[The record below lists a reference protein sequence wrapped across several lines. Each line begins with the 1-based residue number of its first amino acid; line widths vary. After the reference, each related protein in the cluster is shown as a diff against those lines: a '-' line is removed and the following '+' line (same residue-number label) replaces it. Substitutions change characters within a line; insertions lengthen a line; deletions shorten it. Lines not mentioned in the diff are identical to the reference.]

1 MSITLAL
8 LKKQIEIF
16 VKDFFVEKL
25 LQNKNN
31 EENYYLELREY
42 LNEKTNYLKSEI
54 GIDFTVQEYRE
65 ALIEFCM
72 KLGVLEEIS
81 DNPEKA
87 MSALI
92 EIINDQSKISEDI
105 IDRISFHLRQAYKN
119 ELDINKLYAP
129 IYNDK
134 DIKLDTDLHKNINEF
149 MAINKSCDMKE
160 SIGVFNT
167 FIETVKWPKS
177 KIEKILEETR
187 PNDENFS
194 SGEKFRQQHNIN
206 FIKYIAT
213 EINKSSL
220 AGDPFDCYYNT
231 ISYNRRKSSEFD
243 HFMYDHETKTFSICL
258 ATKSK
263 NTKIEKNNLFT
274 QPISLLYICNSLI
287 TSITGT
293 NKPVTQKATMDI
305 LRDKLSEQINFRSEN
320 IKKGYITDYEDLN
333 SKNIK
338 GYNKRPNLII
348 KNLLAQSE
356 LDKSVLKTFKNIG
369 QKSMIESYS
378 KKEEDF
384 IKLLSDNVCSFK
396 LNEEHVDQLF
406 SILNSNPEFNID
418 IYFFGEV
425 SSKRTKQFQYSN
437 RYSDEEIRAA
447 ANIFAYAGKVM
458 DGFDGIEITPS
469 GAIKFLEKLKFRFN
483 TSTNQKQN
491 CVDLIKLNENL
502 RDIGGTIINIFIQ
515 NEKIDNIIKMYKNDN
530 GASKGLESMDVLHNV
545 ALFEKNIIG
554 QIIEGIEDKG
564 LTPEQSYLNTLAS
577 FNTSPKM
584 SLPNFIQH
592 IEDKNQLINDEIISG
607 NNDKLIILKQS
618 INNFNLKK
626 SVLENAKNIYLKL
639 KSTNMEQNLIKEVL
653 IDVLKDYNFD
663 IEKEIDNIFNSSKK
677 NLKST
682 I

>member
-42 LNEKTNYLKSEI
+42 LNEKTNYLKNEI

-65 ALIEFCM
+65 ALIDFCM

-206 FIKYIAT
+206 FIKYIAN

-220 AGDPFDCYYNT
+220 AGNPFDCYYNT

-356 LDKSVLKTFKNIG
+356 LDKSILKTFKNIG

-396 LNEEHVDQLF
+396 LNEDHVEQLF

-447 ANIFAYAGKVM
+447 ANIFAYSGKVM

-584 SLPNFIQH
+584 SLINFIQH

-639 KSTNMEQNLIKEVL
+639 KSTNMEQNLIKDVL

-663 IEKEIDNIFNSSKK
+663 IEKEIDNIFNSLKK

>member
-220 AGDPFDCYYNT
+220 AGYPFDCYYNT

>member
-293 NKPVTQKATMDI
+293 NKPVTQKATIDI

>member
-42 LNEKTNYLKSEI
+42 LNEKTNYLKNEI

-65 ALIEFCM
+65 ALIDFCM

-167 FIETVKWPKS
+167 FIETVKWTKS

-206 FIKYIAT
+206 FIKYIAN

-220 AGDPFDCYYNT
+220 AGNPFDCYYNT

-356 LDKSVLKTFKNIG
+356 LDKSILKTFKNIG

-396 LNEEHVDQLF
+396 LNEDHVEQLF

-447 ANIFAYAGKVM
+447 ANIFAYSGKVM

-584 SLPNFIQH
+584 SLINFIQH

-639 KSTNMEQNLIKEVL
+639 KSTNMEQNLIKDVL

>member
-42 LNEKTNYLKSEI
+42 LNEKTNYLKNEI

-65 ALIEFCM
+65 ALIDFCM

-206 FIKYIAT
+206 FIKYIAN

-220 AGDPFDCYYNT
+220 AGNPFDCYYNT

-356 LDKSVLKTFKNIG
+356 LDKSILKTFKNIG

-396 LNEEHVDQLF
+396 LNEDHVEQLF

-447 ANIFAYAGKVM
+447 ANIFAYSGKVM

-584 SLPNFIQH
+584 SLINFIKH

-639 KSTNMEQNLIKEVL
+639 KSTNMEQNLIKDVL

>member
-42 LNEKTNYLKSEI
+42 LNEKTNYLKNEI

-65 ALIEFCM
+65 ALIDFCM

-167 FIETVKWPKS
+167 FIETVKWTKS

-206 FIKYIAT
+206 FIKYIAN

-220 AGDPFDCYYNT
+220 AGNPFDCYYNT

-356 LDKSVLKTFKNIG
+356 LDKSILKTFKNIG

-396 LNEEHVDQLF
+396 LNEDHVEQLF

-584 SLPNFIQH
+584 SLINFIQH

-639 KSTNMEQNLIKEVL
+639 KSTNMEQNLIKDVL

>member
-42 LNEKTNYLKSEI
+42 LNEKTNYLRNEI

-65 ALIEFCM
+65 ALIDFCM

-87 MSALI
+87 MAALI

-206 FIKYIAT
+206 FIKYIAN

-396 LNEEHVDQLF
+396 LNEDHVEQLF

-564 LTPEQSYLNTLAS
+564 LTPDQSYLNTLAS

-584 SLPNFIQH
+584 SLTNFIQH

-626 SVLENAKNIYLKL
+626 SVLENAKTIYLKL
-639 KSTNMEQNLIKEVL
+639 KSTNMEQDLIKDVL

-663 IEKEIDNIFNSSKK
+663 IEKEIDNIFNISKK

>member
-42 LNEKTNYLKSEI
+42 LNEKTNYLKNEI

-149 MAINKSCDMKE
+149 MSINKSCDMKE

-167 FIETVKWPKS
+167 FIETVKWSKS
-177 KIEKILEETR
+177 KVEKILEETR
-187 PNDENFS
+187 PNDEKFS

-206 FIKYIAT
+206 FIKYIAN

-320 IKKGYITDYEDLN
+320 IKKGYITDYDDLN

-356 LDKSVLKTFKNIG
+356 LDKSILKTFKNIG

-378 KKEEDF
+378 NKEEDF

-396 LNEEHVDQLF
+396 LNEDNVEQLF

-425 SSKRTKQFQYSN
+425 ASKRTKQFQYSN

-458 DGFDGIEITPS
+458 DGFDGIEVTPS

-626 SVLENAKNIYLKL
+626 SVLENAKNIYIKL
-639 KSTNMEQNLIKEVL
+639 KSTNMEQDLIKDVL

-663 IEKEIDNIFNSSKK
+663 IDKEINNIFNSSKK
-677 NLKST
+677 NFKST